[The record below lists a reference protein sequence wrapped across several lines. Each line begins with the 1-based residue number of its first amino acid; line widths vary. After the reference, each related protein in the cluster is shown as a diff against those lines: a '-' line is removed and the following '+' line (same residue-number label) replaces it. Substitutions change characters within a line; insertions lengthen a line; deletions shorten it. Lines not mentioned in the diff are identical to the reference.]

1 MTRITCFR
9 KLPFEQRELRHP
21 DDAVRIDPFLDLPVR
36 EDGWDGSGADQVD
49 RRPFRQK
56 RQHFLLRRVVGQSHE
71 PPHQPVEDWV
81 PDLEEDEVQRHRI
94 DEVLFGECGRPH
106 DVDDLRDARRVL
118 QAEAQLRRI
127 VLVVGIEQREM
138 PASGLAHDDEPRLR
152 HAKRSGEGTHF
163 GDRRVDVAQHLRE
176 RRLLAGRL

>member
-1 MTRITCFR
+1 MQYAIDTLSLNRTLKAGSAYAGFR
-9 KLPFEQRELRHP
+9 DDEQKTVDGSRYFYTSLSYLKQSYLVEEAQWLVADGEL
-21 DDAVRIDPFLDLPVR
+21 VVR

-71 PPHQPVEDWV
+71 PPHQPVEDSV

-94 DEVLFGECGRPH
+94 DEVLFGEGGRPH

-118 QAEAQLRRI
+118 QSEAKLRRV
-127 VLVVGIEQREM
+127 VLVVGVEEREM
-138 PASGLAHDDEPRLR
+138 PSG
-152 HAKRSGEGTHF
+152 
-163 GDRRVDVAQHLRE
+163 
-176 RRLLAGRL
+176 